1 MLSLFFGGEDVDV
14 LVGAGRHAAMVV
26 SPGSGMI
33 RQWSVSVVIL
43 LQCIDLQSTFA
54 SIPTNYKVVW

>member
-1 MLSLFFGGEDVDV
+1 VDV

-26 SPGSGMI
+26 PPGPGVI
-33 RQWSVSVVIL
+33 RQWSVSAVIL
-43 LQCIDLQSTFA
+43 LQCIDLRSTFA